1 MPELEIQHAKLIE
14 LKDDLSDVM
23 PGGKSLTVQFNPES
37 LKLSYANQVKEQP
50 NSSGGASGGG
60 AAGGNQS
67 QGSAAR
73 QFVGTGSTKLAVQL
87 WFDVA
92 AATSAPFIVDDVRRI
107 TAQVLYFIKPKP
119 AAAGARDT
127 SQRTPPGLRFSWG
140 NFLFDGIVEGMEESV
155 EFFSPKGEAL
165 RASVSLTMVQQE
177 ILVPAFS
184 GSGAVPGAR
193 PLWPAGG
200 GQSLQA
206 LQDAAK
212 ASGAA
217 PSSGGGGA
225 GGGAGGAG
233 GGFGGGLS
241 AGFSASAS
249 LGGGVGAGAGLS
261 LGLSTGAAFQSGGWQ
276 AVALANGIENPRA
289 MPAGQLIDLSATKPR
304 IVSG

>member
-50 NSSGGASGGG
+50 NASGGG
-60 AAGGNQS
+60 SAGGNQS

-73 QFVGTGSTKLAVQL
+73 QFVGTGSTKLSVQL

-92 AATSAPFIVDDVRRI
+92 AATSAPFIVEDVRRI

-127 SQRTPPGLRFSWG
+127 AQRTPPGLRFSWG

-155 EFFSPKGEAL
+155 EFFSAKGEAL
-165 RASVSLTMVQQE
+165 RASITLNMVQQE

-184 GSGAVPGAR
+184 GNGAVPGSR

-217 PSSGGGGA
+217 PASGGGA
-225 GGGAGGAG
+225 GGGGL
-233 GGFGGGLS
+233 GGGLG
-241 AGFSASAS
+241 AGFSAGVSV
-249 LGGGVGAGAGLS
+249 GGVGLGVSAGAS
-261 LGLSTGAAFQSGGWQ
+261 LGLSTGAAFQGGGWQ

>member
-37 LKLSYANQVKEQP
+37 LKLSYANQIKEQP
-50 NSSGGASGGG
+50 NASGGG
-60 AAGGNQS
+60 GGGGNQS

-73 QFVGTGSTKLAVQL
+73 QFVGTGTTKLAVQL

-119 AAAGARDT
+119 AAAGSRDT

-140 NFLFDGIVEGMEESV
+140 NFLFDGIVESVEESV

-165 RASVSLTMVQQE
+165 RASLTLNMIQQE
-177 ILVPAFS
+177 ILVPAFT
-184 GSGAVPGAR
+184 GDGTVPGAR
-193 PLWPAGG
+193 PLWPASG

-212 ASGAA
+212 AAGAA
-217 PSSGGGGA
+217 PGGSSVASPGSGGA
-225 GGGAGGAG
+225 GAG
-233 GGFGGGLS
+233 GGFSAGLS
-241 AGFSASAS
+241 AGVSVGASA
-249 LGGGVGAGAGLS
+249 GVGVS
-261 LGLSTGAAFQSGGWQ
+261 LGLSTGAAFQGGGWQ

>member
-1 MPELEIQHAKLIE
+1 MPEVTIQHARLVE

-50 NSSGGASGGG
+50 NASGRGSGGAGR
-60 AAGGNQS
+60 GGNQS

-73 QFVGTGSTKLAVQL
+73 QFVGTGTTKLAVQL

-107 TAQVLYFIKPKP
+107 TSQVLYFIKPKP
-119 AAAGARDT
+119 APAGARDT
-127 SQRTPPGLRFSWG
+127 AQRTPPGLRFSWG
-140 NFLFDGIVEGMEESV
+140 NFLFDGIVESMEENID
-155 EFFSPKGEAL
+155 FFSPKGEAL
-165 RASVSLTMVQQE
+165 RASITLNMIQQE

-184 GSGAVPGAR
+184 GDGTVPGAR

-217 PSSGGGGA
+217 RPA
-225 GGGAGGAG
+225 APAAP
-233 GGFGGGLS
+233 GGL
-241 AGFSASAS
+241 AGAASA
-249 LGGGVGAGAGLS
+249 
-261 LGLSTGAAFQSGGWQ
+261 GAAFQSGGWQ

-289 MPAGQLIDLSATKPR
+289 MSPGQLIDLSATTPR

>member
-50 NSSGGASGGG
+50 NASGAA

-140 NFLFDGIVEGMEESV
+140 NFLFDGIVESMEENV
-155 EFFSPKGEAL
+155 EFFSAKGEAL

-184 GSGAVPGAR
+184 GNGQVPGAR

-217 PSSGGGGA
+217 PSSGGGSGA
-225 GGGAGGAG
+225 GGGGGSG
-233 GGFGGGLS
+233 GG
-241 AGFSASAS
+241 
-249 LGGGVGAGAGLS
+249 
-261 LGLSTGAAFQSGGWQ
+261 T
-276 AVALANGIENPRA
+276 
-289 MPAGQLIDLSATKPR
+289 
-304 IVSG
+304 

>member
-1 MPELEIQHAKLIE
+1 MPELEIQHARLIE

-23 PGGKSLTVQFNPES
+23 PGGKSLAVQFNPES

-50 NSSGGASGGG
+50 NASGGG
-60 AAGGNQS
+60 PSGGAGRGGNQS

-73 QFVGTGSTKLAVQL
+73 QFVGTGTTKLAVQL

-92 AATSAPFIVDDVRRI
+92 AATGAPFIVDDVRRI

-127 SQRTPPGLRFSWG
+127 AQRTPPGLRFSWG

-155 EFFSPKGEAL
+155 EFFSAKGEAL
-165 RASVSLTMVQQE
+165 RASVTLTMVQQE

-184 GSGAVPGAR
+184 GDGTVPGAR
-193 PLWPAGG
+193 PLWPAAG

-212 ASGAA
+212 AAGASPASGRA
-217 PSSGGGGA
+217 GGGPRGGLGA
-225 GGGAGGAG
+225 GGGAS
-233 GGFGGGLS
+233 GGL
-241 AGFSASAS
+241 GR
-249 LGGGVGAGAGLS
+249 
-261 LGLSTGAAFQSGGWQ
+261 STGAAFQSGGWQ

-289 MPAGQLIDLSATKPR
+289 MPAGQLIDLTATRPR

>member
-1 MPELEIQHAKLIE
+1 MPELEIQHARLVE

-50 NSSGGASGGG
+50 NASGGG
-60 AAGGNQS
+60 GGAARGGNQS

-73 QFVGTGSTKLAVQL
+73 QFVGTGTTKLAVQL

-119 AAAGARDT
+119 APAGARDT
-127 SQRTPPGLRFSWG
+127 AQRTPPGLRFSWG
-140 NFLFDGIVEGMEESV
+140 NFLFDGIVESMEENV

-165 RASVSLTMVQQE
+165 RASITMNMIQQQ
-177 ILVPAFS
+177 ILVPAFT
-184 GSGAVPGAR
+184 GDGTVPGAR

-206 LQDAAK
+206 LQDAAR

-217 PSSGGGGA
+217 RPSSPGGATGGGLGGAA
-225 GGGAGGAG
+225 GGGA
-233 GGFGGGLS
+233 
-241 AGFSASAS
+241 
-249 LGGGVGAGAGLS
+249 
-261 LGLSTGAAFQSGGWQ
+261 AFQTGGWQ
-276 AVALANGIENPRA
+276 AIALANGIENPRA
-289 MPAGQLIDLSATKPR
+289 MAPGQLIDLSATQPR

>member
-37 LKLSYANQVKEQP
+37 LKLSYANQIKEQP
-50 NSSGGASGGG
+50 NASGGG
-60 AAGGNQS
+60 AGHGGGNQS

-73 QFVGTGSTKLAVQL
+73 QFVGTGTTKLAVQL

-119 AAAGARDT
+119 APAGARDT

-140 NFLFDGIVEGMEESV
+140 NFLFDGIVESMEESV

-165 RASVSLTMVQQE
+165 RASMTLNMIQQE

-184 GSGAVPGAR
+184 GDGKVPGAR

-225 GGGAGGAG
+225 GGGSG

-241 AGFSASAS
+241 AGFSAGAS
-249 LGGGVGAGAGLS
+249 IGGRAGGGVS
-261 LGLSTGAAFQSGGWQ
+261 LGLSTGAAFQGGGWQ

-289 MPAGQLIDLSATKPR
+289 MPPGQLIDLSATKPR

>member
-23 PGGKSLTVQFNPES
+23 PGGKSLAVQFNPES
-37 LKLSYANQVKEQP
+37 LKLSYANQIKEQP
-50 NSSGGASGGG
+50 NASGGG
-60 AAGGNQS
+60 GGAGRGGNQS

-73 QFVGTGSTKLAVQL
+73 QFVGTGTTKLSVQL
-87 WFDVA
+87 WFDVS

-119 AAAGARDT
+119 APAGARDT

-165 RASVSLTMVQQE
+165 RASITLNMVQQE
-177 ILVPAFS
+177 ILVPAFT
-184 GSGAVPGAR
+184 GDGTVPGAR

-225 GGGAGGAG
+225 APGGGSG
-233 GGFGGGLS
+233 GGFGAGLS
-241 AGFSASAS
+241 AGFSAGATVGAG
-249 LGGGVGAGAGLS
+249 LGAGVGAS